1 MSHAKRTSS
10 GFQCTLD
17 AHCDLVSRPD
27 YIVGYGSLVN
37 GPMHLSDGQRMI
49 TCSFDGSLQVWN
61 LRSMKQIGED
71 WRDGDSEVRTLALSP
86 NGKKVAGGS
95 EVVGH

>member
-1 MSHAKRTSS
+1 
-10 GFQCTLD
+10 
-17 AHCDLVSRPD
+17 
-27 YIVGYGSLVN
+27 
-37 GPMHLSDGQRMI
+37 MI

-71 WRDGDSEVRTLALSP
+71 WRDRDSEVRTLALSP
-86 NGKKVAGGS
+86 NGKKVASGS